1 METFLSEENPCYEK
15 VPPKQQPEVSTAM
28 AFEEFTHNIVE
39 KTSTEWD
46 ECLDYLGNDE
56 NSRVKEGL
64 ILLYVILVPIYYG
77 ILLVFLNALRRQIK
91 HGND

>member
-15 VPPKQQPEVSTAM
+15 VPARQQPEVSTAM
-28 AFEEFTHNIVE
+28 AFEEFTHHIVE

-77 ILLVFLNALRRQIK
+77 ILLVFVNALRRQIK